1 MESDAPFTNREIREM
16 VRDTNE
22 AIARVEQQTTRH
34 NGRMTRMEEWRAF
47 QSGAMAVICTLIVP
61 ILGWALY
68 VLINIDDRIDEAL
81 SSYTIP
87 YEP

>member
-1 MESDAPFTNREIREM
+1 MEPDAPFSNREIREM
-16 VRDTNE
+16 VKDTNQ
-22 AIARVEQQTTRH
+22 AIARVEIQTTRH

-68 VLINIDDRIDEAL
+68 VLINIDDRIEEAL
-81 SSYTIP
+81 PPYTIQS
-87 YEP
+87 EP